1 MNFSPPQ
8 LLGEREFC
16 FSKSNW
22 IWSKPSFHYV
32 GNSISVNVG
41 VFSSSGLSTGA
52 GAGGTNRRW
61 SFRSLVLRDLCPHL
75 HEPLTGEDSAPF
87 AVRGS
92 LDHCEVWS
100 SRCRSPY
107 VLPTPLR
114 SPAISLFCSAP
125 CKTSHRAPQ
134 HSLHCLPFF
143 CYTSSMAPERN
154 LAL

>member
-61 SFRSLVLRDLCPHL
+61 SFRSLVLRDLCPRL
-75 HEPLTGEDSAPF
+75 HEPLMGKDSLRLLLFVEAWII
-87 AVRGS
+87 VRFG
-92 LDHCEVWS
+92 LPGAEVPTS
-100 SRCRSPY
+100 SPLLSE
-107 VLPTPLR
+107 VLPSLCFVQLLAKPPTEPHSIHCTASLSSAIRPAWLLR
-114 SPAISLFCSAP
+114 GI
-125 CKTSHRAPQ
+125 
-134 HSLHCLPFF
+134 
-143 CYTSSMAPERN
+143 
-154 LAL
+154 